1 VEDEDSDLYRDLFEE
16 GRELEARRL
25 ILLVGQERFGP
36 PPEEVRA
43 RLEAITD
50 IERLEQMLDVVL
62 YAARWS
68 DLLGGN

>member
-1 VEDEDSDLYRDLFEE
+1 LRESDTYMAIIDE
-16 GRELEARRL
+16 GRAIQARRV
-25 ILLVGQERFGP
+25 ILRQGQQRFGP
-36 PPEEVRA
+36 PPEEVRT

-50 IERLEQMLDVVL
+50 LERLEQMLDVLL